1 MVFSQIMSF
10 ASQDVFKRCVD
21 KYNGNFRSRGFS
33 CWKQFLY
40 LAFGQ
45 LTHRESMSDTVLCL
59 GLHPDKLHHMG
70 IGMLFHKSTLSRAN
84 ENRDWRIFEEFG
96 LKLIKQAKE
105 LYSDDNQL
113 DVYLKGDVFAL
124 DSTTIDLCLEVFW
137 WASFRKTRSA
147 IKVHTLLD
155 LKTSIPDFVFISE
168 GRLHDVNVLD
178 IIEIKKGG
186 YYIMDKAYVDFSR
199 LYRITEEKA
208 FFVVRAKE
216 NMRYKAIARRKPDR
230 KSGIISDQDIELTG
244 FYSQQ
249 NYPGRVRKIKY
260 YDAEYKR
267 KFVFITNNFKI
278 NATTVARLYKHRW
291 YIELFFKWIKQHL
304 KIKSFWGQNENS
316 VRTQIWVAISVY
328 LIVAI
333 AKKKLGIKHSMYE
346 ILQFISISAF
356 EKANLKDVFDELKS
370 LNLNT
375 DFTTQLKIS
384 FK

>member
-45 LTHRESMSDTVLCL
+45 LTHRESMSDAVLCL

-70 IGMLFHKSTLSRAN
+70 IGMLVHKSTLSRAN
-84 ENRDWRIFEEFG
+84 ENRDWRIFQEFG

-105 LYSDDNQL
+105 LYTDDNQL
-113 DVYLKGDVFAL
+113 DVHLKGDVFAL

-137 WASFRKTRSA
+137 WASFRKTKSA

-199 LYRITEEKA
+199 LFRITEEKA

-216 NMRYKAIARRKPDR
+216 NMQYKTTARRKPDR

-260 YDAEYKR
+260 YDAEFKR
-267 KFVFITNNFKI
+267 TFVFITNNFKI

-356 EKANLKDVFDELKS
+356 EKTNLKDVFDELKL

-375 DFTTQLKIS
+375 DFSTQLKIS